1 MTEIVLPSN
10 PNKIHEL
17 IISGICDSIAQHT
30 AQQGGSR
37 TIAAE
42 TFMKNV
48 CYTCIFNIEQTKC
61 NVSSKDLSSI
71 SGASKRQIQWAR
83 TKVTY
88 LIGNHAIMA
97 PLERAERREFIRV
110 KLEPFL
116 YSFLVD
122 DNYTMLDTNQ
132 GLVEVRDSRSN
143 ENVFEH
149 KRFC

>member
-17 IISGICDSIAQHT
+17 IISGIRDSIAQHT

-61 NVSSKDLSSI
+61 NVSLKDLSSI
-71 SGASKRQIQWAR
+71 SGASNSGKYNGHVP
-83 TKVTY
+83 K
-88 LIGNHAIMA
+88 
-97 PLERAERREFIRV
+97 
-110 KLEPFL
+110 
-116 YSFLVD
+116 
-122 DNYTMLDTNQ
+122 
-132 GLVEVRDSRSN
+132 SRI
-143 ENVFEH
+143 
-149 KRFC
+149 